1 MGEERCDLFLP
12 EFWSFKL
19 NLVSRDGEMKRWG
32 RLQNLVSGLKEK
44 VATLINKVG
53 NENIFYFMTL
63 FFFFFLQNTYLIV
76 SYLSG
81 TKLLD
86 KKS

>member
-1 MGEERCDLFLP
+1 MGEKRCDLFLP

-32 RLQNLVSGLKEK
+32 RLQSLVSGLKEK

-53 NENIFYFMTL
+53 NKRIFFT
-63 FFFFFLQNTYLIV
+63 
-76 SYLSG
+76 S
-81 TKLLD
+81 
-86 KKS
+86 